1 MNRRIVLGVLLA
13 LVLIAG
19 AVSLGAYA
27 YNLGVAQGLAQS
39 GTLSD
44 LPPGAEM
51 RPYLYYG
58 GPFWFYRPFG
68 FGFFGCFGP
77 LLFFFLIF
85 VLFRG
90 LWWGG
95 RWGSGPGWKHGPW
108 DKDIPPRFEEWHR
121 QAHSQGA
128 EQTLPASEGS

>member
-1 MNRRIVLGVLLA
+1 MNRRIVFGILLV

-27 YNLGVAQGLAQS
+27 YNIGVAQGLAQS
-39 GTLSD
+39 GQLGD

-51 RPYLYYG
+51 RPYPYYG

-68 FGFFGCFGP
+68 FGFLGCFGP
-77 LLFFFLIF
+77 LLFLFLIF

-95 RWGSGPGWKHGPW
+95 RWGYGPGWRHGHG
-108 DKDIPPRFEEWHR
+108 DKGIPSRFEDWHR
-121 QAHSQGA
+121 QAHNQGG
-128 EQTLPASEGS
+128 EQTPASPEG